1 MLTTLLTRLSGP
13 SLSEG
18 GWNHVGMRHTVALK
32 RARELASVEDGM
44 RVLVDRLWPRGV
56 PREDL
61 IIDLWLREIAPSAR
75 LRHWYAHDP
84 DLKDEFATRYRAEL
98 AEHDDLLHVLD
109 DLRSR
114 GRLTLLCDAKDL
126 TLSHGTVLRDV
137 LIKGRF
143 LRHNPEG
150 ARP

>member
-1 MLTTLLTRLSGP
+1 MTVGEVSIAEKNAIR
-13 SLSEG
+13 
-18 GWNHVGMRHTVALK
+18 VGMRHTVTLK
-32 RARELASVEDGM
+32 RARELASAEDGM

-56 PREDL
+56 PRGDL
-61 IIDLWLREIAPSAR
+61 IIDLWLREIAPSAG

-84 DLKDEFATRYRAEL
+84 ELKDEFALRYRAEL
-98 AEHDDLLHVLD
+98 AEHDDLLSVLD
-109 DLRSR
+109 DLRRR

-126 TLSHGTVLRDV
+126 ALSHGTVLRDV
-137 LIKGRF
+137 LIEGRF